1 MKPYV
6 SEIRKW
12 FVRGKESGARYL
24 LVVDSK
30 FRGNH
35 YPYYLGRTE
44 SLSKA
49 LKRINRREEVIETY
63 DLWLDVEEQISQHRP
78 YG

>member
-12 FVRGKESGARYL
+12 FEKGKEDGARYL
-24 LVVDSK
+24 LVVNSK

-35 YPYYLGRTE
+35 YPYYLGKTE

-63 DLWLDVEEQISQHRP
+63 DLWSDAEEEIRRNRP
-78 YG
+78 LG

>member
-1 MKPYV
+1 MKPY
-6 SEIRKW
+6 SNKIRKW
-12 FVRGKESGARYL
+12 FERGKKDRARYL
-24 LVVDSK
+24 LVVNSK

-35 YPYYLGRTE
+35 YPYYLDATE

-49 LKRINRREEVIETY
+49 LKRINRREEVVETY
-63 DLWLDVEEQISQHRP
+63 DLWKKVEDELGQNRP